1 MKIRPTLKQ
10 LATLFPVPLYVVGG
24 AVRDCLL
31 GVDGKD
37 IDLAS
42 SLTPDEVKKALEG
55 TQFRALPTS
64 PKLGTLKIKGGG
76 EEYEYTSFRSDSYTG
91 DGSHTPESVRFTDS
105 IYEDALRR
113 DFTANAVYYDI
124 SEERFVDPLGG
135 IKDIENRI
143 LRAARDP
150 YGVLRED
157 GLRLL
162 RMVRIACSCGF
173 ETEPALYSAAKKNAS
188 LLKNINNG
196 RIGDEFAKILVCDTE
211 NGVSGAHSRAVRMLI
226 DFGLINYILP
236 ELMEGDKFPQRADFH
251 KYDVLE
257 HTLKVFEL
265 SPPAVRIAA
274 LFHDISKPSQ
284 KLATGKMAG
293 HEFAGAEV
301 LRKKLSQLCFPKD
314 VIERQARLVECHM
327 YDLKCETR
335 EQKLRLFIQKNYD
348 IMDDLIDLKN
358 ADYEGSGM
366 EGPNPSSKRM
376 REVFERMKAEGVPF
390 TIKDL
395 QVGGKELI
403 NLGIPENKR
412 SAILKELL
420 ESAAND
426 KNLLS
431 KQAQFEFL
439 RSKTPI

>member
-1 MKIRPTLKQ
+1 
-10 LATLFPVPLYVVGG
+10 
-24 AVRDCLL
+24 
-31 GVDGKD
+31 
-37 IDLAS
+37 
-42 SLTPDEVKKALEG
+42 
-55 TQFRALPTS
+55 
-64 PKLGTLKIKGGG
+64 
-76 EEYEYTSFRSDSYTG
+76 
-91 DGSHTPESVRFTDS
+91 
-105 IYEDALRR
+105 
-113 DFTANAVYYDI
+113 
-124 SEERFVDPLGG
+124 
-135 IKDIENRI
+135 
-143 LRAARDP
+143 
-150 YGVLRED
+150 
-157 GLRLL
+157 
-162 RMVRIACSCGF
+162 MVRIACSCGF

-293 HEFAGAEV
+293 HEFAGAEM

-366 EGPNPSSKRM
+366 EGP
-376 REVFERMKAEGVPF
+376 
-390 TIKDL
+390 
-395 QVGGKELI
+395 
-403 NLGIPENKR
+403 
-412 SAILKELL
+412 
-420 ESAAND
+420 
-426 KNLLS
+426 
-431 KQAQFEFL
+431 
-439 RSKTPI
+439 